1 MSGSHFS
8 SLNCNCSSDGTHT
21 QHVCLFFLFAGEVG
35 SGSTAVAV
43 AAAQAAIATLP
54 MQPGRRGSGALKA
67 PYVAALGMF
76 LFTAVVGLTCR
87 CLVEPPKLKQNSWLW
102 QKAFKVPLYLK

>member
-1 MSGSHFS
+1 MF
-8 SLNCNCSSDGTHT
+8 
-21 QHVCLFFLFAGEVG
+21 VCLFAGEVG
-35 SGSTAVAV
+35 AGSAAVAV

-76 LFTAVVGLTCR
+76 LFTAGVGLG

-102 QKAFKVPLYLK
+102 QKAFKVPFCLK